1 MGSESAISAESG
13 QEPRDGVPH
22 GPVPFQRDA
31 TPQFV
36 ACAQE
41 NRKSATW
48 LNCATL
54 RASARYRAGV
64 TPIEFA
70 LVLASAA
77 LHAWWSVWIKGSR
90 DPVTFNFLQMLPG
103 AVVAVGVLLAVPSTR
118 VVDVDFWRWVG
129 FASVCHGLY
138 MYWMGRALRV
148 ADLSI
153 VYPIARSTPA
163 ILPFFA
169 VPLLGEE
176 VSALGMVAIATVVS
190 GMWLVQTR
198 GEFSLAAFAVPG
210 AAFAALTLLATV
222 GYGITD
228 KTAMLA
234 LDRASGGNWGTALP
248 RAVYY
253 FLLTSLGG
261 AFVMLP
267 ALALER
273 FRTSRGRG
281 YALDLSFAA
290 LRRELPQ
297 ALRAAAASLV
307 GYSLILE
314 ALRTA
319 QASYVVAVRQA
330 SVLFAVALGALWL
343 GEQPGRARI
352 LGACIIA
359 GGVVLLGFAQ

>member
-1 MGSESAISAESG
+1 M
-13 QEPRDGVPH
+13 
-22 GPVPFQRDA
+22 
-31 TPQFV
+31 
-36 ACAQE
+36 
-41 NRKSATW
+41 
-48 LNCATL
+48 
-54 RASARYRAGV
+54 

-90 DPVTFNFLQMLPG
+90 DPVAFNFLQLLPG
-103 AVVAVGVLLAVPSTR
+103 AIAAIALLLAVPSTR
-118 VVDVDFWRWVG
+118 VVDADFWRWVAA
-129 FASVCHGLY
+129 ASVCHGLY

-176 VSALGMVAIATVVS
+176 VSGLGMLAIATVVA

-222 GYGITD
+222 GYAITD
-228 KTAMLA
+228 KAAMLA
-234 LDRASGGNWGTALP
+234 LDRASDGNWEIVLP
-248 RAVYY
+248 RSVYY

-261 AFVMLP
+261 TLGMLP
-267 ALALER
+267 ALALEH
-273 FRTSRGRG
+273 FRTAPDRGHK
-281 YALDLSFAA
+281 LDLSIDA

-297 ALRAAAASLV
+297 ALRAAAISLI

-343 GEQPGRARI
+343 GEAPGRPRVI
-352 LGACIIA
+352 GACIIA
-359 GGVVLLGFAQ
+359 AGVALLGFAQ